1 MRWLSGIRGT
11 VVMILIWAGGWGVGF
26 GGLIEAFVD
35 PNGELVDIWPA
46 AMGFLGL
53 SGGAVFSGLLA
64 IADRRRS
71 FAEVPWARMIT
82 WGVVTGLLLGLL
94 LVAIGLANDIA
105 IDTPTV
111 KPVTPAFM
119 IGVNAALSAVAALG
133 SAVFFRLVA
142 ELRPQV
148 TT

>member
-1 MRWLSGIRGT
+1 
-11 VVMILIWAGGWGVGF
+11 
-26 GGLIEAFVD
+26 LIEAFVD
-35 PNGELVDIWPA
+35 PNGELVDNWPA

-53 SGGAVFSGLLA
+53 VGGAVFSGLLA

-82 WGVVTGLLLGLL
+82 WGVVTGVLLGLL
-94 LVAIGLANDIA
+94 LVVIGMADDIA

-111 KPVTPAFM
+111 KPVTPAFL
-119 IGVNAALSAVAALG
+119 IGVTTALSAVAAFG

-142 ELRPQV
+142 GGRTQV